1 MQKEIISWRSNS
13 FYFFCILSTFTC
25 IYDLNMSLSQGHNLI
40 LRRHPTNRIA
50 YLTIKGFKHND
61 SVTLHIYY
69 NTPKTADPTIAIIAM
84 VALPAEEA
92 GDSTGVGA
100 FLMGA

>member
-1 MQKEIISWRSNS
+1 
-13 FYFFCILSTFTC
+13 
-25 IYDLNMSLSQGHNLI
+25 MSLSQGHNLI